1 MPWERALSAEIF
13 LDPMA
18 SPEPPVVS
26 MRGVSKRYG
35 QRMAVDGLDLDVPA
49 GQCFGLLGPNGA
61 GKTTTLRMI
70 YGAAQPSAG
79 TVAVFGLDVARQ
91 ARAVCARLGVT
102 LQDNVLIETATARE
116 NLRIF
121 GRHYLLDAE
130 TVARRIDTLV
140 EFLQLGS
147 HADMIVRRLSGGF
160 KRRLAIAL
168 SLMNMPELLILD
180 EPTTGLDPNVRQG
193 LWSRIRALRAAG
205 TTVLITTH
213 YMDEAERLCDRVV
226 IMARGRAI
234 ADDAPAALIAAH
246 LAREAIEFDCDEAEE
261 RRFLASF
268 AGTVPHLRTGDRLMA
283 FADDAGR
290 LQDALRA
297 LDGGD
302 RRPIVLRPANLED
315 VFLSLGGTRLDGDC

>member
-1 MPWERALSAEIF
+1 
-13 LDPMA
+13 
-18 SPEPPVVS
+18 

-35 QRMAVDGLDLDVPA
+35 ERLAVDGLDLDVPE

-70 YGAAQPSAG
+70 YGAAPPSAG
-79 TVAVFGLDVARQ
+79 TVAVFGRDVARH
-91 ARAVCARLGVT
+91 ARAVRARLGVT

-116 NLRIF
+116 NLAIF
-121 GRHYLLDAE
+121 GRHYLLDPE
-130 TVARRIDTLV
+130 TIARRVDTLV
-140 EFLQLGS
+140 EFLHLGG

-193 LWSRIRALRAAG
+193 LWSRVRALRAAG

-226 IMARGRAI
+226 IMAGGRAI
-234 ADDAPAALIAAH
+234 SDGAPAALIARH
-246 LAREAIEFDCDEAEE
+246 LAREAIEFDCDEAEQ
-261 RRFLASF
+261 RRFLAGLGDGV
-268 AGTVPHLRTGDRLMA
+268 AHLRTGNRLMA

-315 VFLSLGGTRLDGDC
+315 VFLALSGTRLDEDG

>member
-1 MPWERALSAEIF
+1 MPPSETPAPA
-13 LDPMA
+13 
-18 SPEPPVVS
+18 VS
-26 MRGVSKRYG
+26 MQGVSKTYG
-35 QRMAVDGLDLDVPA
+35 RALAVDGLDLEVPV

-61 GKTTTLRMI
+61 GKTTILRMV
-70 YGAAQPSAG
+70 YGATRPSAG
-79 TVAVFGLDVARQ
+79 TVAVFGLEVARQ
-91 ARAVCARLGVT
+91 TRAVRARLGVT
-102 LQDNVLIETATARE
+102 LQDNVLLETATARE

-121 GRHYLLDAE
+121 GRYYLLDEDAI
-130 TVARRIDTLV
+130 TRRAAMLV
-140 EFLQLGS
+140 DFLELGS
-147 HADMIVRRLSGGF
+147 HADAVVRSLSGGF

-168 SLMNMPELLILD
+168 SLMNTPELLILD
-180 EPTTGLDPNVRQG
+180 EPTTGLDPSVRQA
-193 LWSRIRALRAAG
+193 LWSRIRALRAEG

-234 ADDAPAALIAAH
+234 ADGAPSSLIEAH
-246 LAREAIEFDCDEAEE
+246 LAREVIEFDCGADEE
-261 RRFLASF
+261 RRFLSRF
-268 AGTVPHLRTGDRLMA
+268 ADDVPHLRAGDRLMA

-315 VFLSLGGTRLDGDC
+315 VFLSLSGARLDGEG

>member
-1 MPWERALSAEIF
+1 MCRKGS
-13 LDPMA
+13 
-18 SPEPPVVS
+18 VS
-26 MRGVSKRYG
+26 DFS
-35 QRMAVDGLDLDVPA
+35 
-49 GQCFGLLGPNGA
+49 GPNGA

-79 TVAVFGLDVARQ
+79 TVSVFGMKVAKC
-91 ARAVCARLGVT
+91 AREVRARLGVT

-116 NLRIF
+116 NMQIF
-121 GRHYLLDAE
+121 GRHYLLDAD
-130 TVARRIDTLV
+130 TVARRVDTLV

-193 LWSRIRALRAAG
+193 LWSRVRALRASG

-234 ADDAPAALIAAH
+234 ADDSPGALISTH

-261 RRFLASF
+261 RRFLASL
-268 AGTVPHLRTGDRLMA
+268 GNGVPHLRAGNRTMA
-283 FADDAGR
+283 FADGRKPPAGR
-290 LQDALRA
+290 AARSRR
-297 LDGGD
+297 
-302 RRPIVLRPANLED
+302 RRPQADRAPPGQSGGRVPLAQRNAARRGG
-315 VFLSLGGTRLDGDC
+315 LSWTSRSVMPGRSGAATRRSTGAPGSSRSSRISSSRSST